1 VVSFLPQVLLMFLF
15 IGLLEESGYM
25 ARAAFIMNR
34 VMGRFGL
41 HGKSFIPLLS
51 SFACAIPGIMATRT
65 IESPRDRLATMLV
78 APLMSC
84 SARLPVF
91 TLMIAAFVPDIRV
104 LGVLSLPGLTLLGLY
119 LLGITAALAVAWALK
134 RTLLKGSSSA
144 FIMELPPYAL
154 PAPSNILHQMW
165 NRAWSFLQK
174 AGTIILGASILLW
187 FLATYPKLD
196 EGTASDR
203 LSYSAVGRIGKAIE
217 PAVAPLGF
225 DWKIGIGL
233 VASVFQREMFV
244 STMGTLYNIDDSG
257 GDQGSVFLRDRLRQP
272 SSGFTPLTAVCVM
285 IYYVLAMQ
293 CLSTVAVMRRETGG
307 WRWPL
312 FQIAY
317 MTGLAYG
324 ITWLVRIS
332 GIALGMG

>member
-1 VVSFLPQVLLMFLF
+1 
-15 IGLLEESGYM
+15 
-25 ARAAFIMNR
+25 
-34 VMGRFGL
+34 
-41 HGKSFIPLLS
+41 
-51 SFACAIPGIMATRT
+51 
-65 IESPRDRLATMLV
+65 
-78 APLMSC
+78 
-84 SARLPVF
+84 
-91 TLMIAAFVPDIRV
+91 
-104 LGVLSLPGLTLLGLY
+104 
-119 LLGITAALAVAWALK
+119 
-134 RTLLKGSSSA
+134 
-144 FIMELPPYAL
+144 
-154 PAPSNILHQMW
+154 MW

-196 EGTASDR
+196 GGTASDR

-244 STMGTLYNIDDSG
+244 STMGTLYNIDDGG

-324 ITWLVRIS
+324 LTWLVRIS
-332 GIALGMG
+332 GMALGMG

>member
-1 VVSFLPQVLLMFLF
+1 
-15 IGLLEESGYM
+15 M

-65 IESPRDRLATMLV
+65 IENPRDRLATMLV

-84 SARLPVF
+84 SARLPVY
-91 TLMIAAFVPDIRV
+91 TLLIAAFVPDVRI

-119 LLGITAALAVAWALK
+119 LLGIIVAVLVAWVLR
-134 RTLLKGSSSA
+134 RTILPGAPAA

-154 PAPSNILHQMW
+154 PTTANIFQQIW

-187 FLATYPKLD
+187 FLATYPKLPGGSPA
-196 EGTASDR
+196 ER
-203 LSYSAVGRIGKAIE
+203 LQHSAIGRIGAAIA

-233 VASVFQREMFV
+233 VTAVFQREMFV
-244 STMGTLYNIDDSG
+244 STMGTLYNIDDAQQG
-257 GDQGSVFLRDRLRQP
+257 EGSVFLRDRLRQP
-272 SSGFTPLTAVCVM
+272 NSGFTPLTAFCVM
-285 IYYVLAMQ
+285 IYYVLALQ
-293 CLSTVAVMRRETGG
+293 CLSTIAVMHRETGG
-307 WRWPL
+307 WRWPI
-312 FQIAY
+312 FQAAY
-317 MTGLAYG
+317 MTGLAYAV
-324 ITWLVRIS
+324 TWIVRIA
-332 GIALGMG
+332 GHALGAT